1 MYKLVIYWF
10 IFLFVEMFLWT
21 IGMHLLS
28 VASTMANF
36 IGLGIILMAIL
47 VIIWYFEHM
56 IYKDKINKIK

>member
-21 IGMHLLS
+21 IGMRLLS
-28 VASTMANF
+28 IASTMANF
-36 IGLGIILMAIL
+36 IGLGVILMAIL